1 MVSRD
6 IVGWGLNLGLQ
17 QAPKGQCRLLAG
29 ALPGKCSIDVG
40 ELVALL
46 KFMQE
51 AINTFVNKPSEE
63 QIGVLVYTI
72 DSMGQGDVVEE
83 AWRVGDVD
91 AIVKLCGNPALVT
104 EITKARCMLQGMGY
118 LVLVVRVSAHMG
130 DYANYIADAGAKAG
144 SRMEKVVEPKLGRR
158 YVDANGDKQGST
170 PSWEELP
177 GDVGTR
183 GVWQISRVSPGA
195 PANLACEGRVA
206 CLNGLVR
213 GACQPRFVEA
223 ALRTHTHPAAFVA
236 GARHVPVGRTVLAE
250 CVPLRRDALRDSAG
264 GTRLER
270 RLPRRHGWHPWRGA
284 RLRKDQD
291 RSTGKLFFWM
301 RVLRWL
307 FATFSPCRFWAY
319 YLHSPYA
326 LRNARLESGPAR
338 GHTSCNSPALNQRAP
353 CSRCCWSNPQ
363 RQHHRGGRHCGAGG
377 VDQSHHW
384 HYQGVQGGG

>member
-1 MVSRD
+1 MRRNRFRVSPGGEQRDESTQRANVTRETIACFLQIHVYHGRGGLGIVLAGAGDGSKGEIVEKVGAEMVSRD

-17 QAPKGQCRLLAG
+17 QATAGQCRLLAG

-177 GDVGTR
+177 GDVGEVT
-183 GVWQISRVSPGA
+183 Q
-195 PANLACEGRVA
+195 
-206 CLNGLVR
+206 
-213 GACQPRFVEA
+213 
-223 ALRTHTHPAAFVA
+223 FVA
-236 GARHVPVGRTVLAE
+236 ERIQARELVDVAAE
-250 CVPLRRDALRDSAG
+250 LDPNATGGYPLI
-264 GTRLER
+264 
-270 RLPRRHGWHPWRGA
+270 
-284 RLRKDQD
+284 D
-291 RSTGKLFFWM
+291 R
-301 RVLRWL
+301 
-307 FATFSPCRFWAY
+307 CQ
-319 YLHSPYA
+319 
-326 LRNARLESGPAR
+326 
-338 GHTSCNSPALNQRAP
+338 C
-353 CSRCCWSNPQ
+353 
-363 RQHHRGGRHCGAGG
+363 
-377 VDQSHHW
+377 
-384 HYQGVQGGG
+384 